1 MEEKIERNEKNIER
15 FFVVEHLYTLYSVLY
30 SVHCTVL
37 YVYACQIPGS
47 VRRPMHC
54 IVIFDP
60 VMPKSLLS
68 VLALSYTFYSG
79 KW

>member
-30 SVHCTVL
+30 STVCLHMPDSRLCSPPNAL
-37 YVYACQIPGS
+37 Y
-47 VRRPMHC
+47 C